1 MPRTI
6 APLALG
12 VSTVSLSLLLY
23 ALSAPL
29 AHAAGGTVCSADILA
44 GTWKMASFAID
55 GKPSS
60 DPELNSSVFAFSSGR
75 LSIETGD
82 GGREEFTVEVDA
94 ASAPCA
100 IRLSATAKKGGGSGW
115 MLFAVEGGTLTLG
128 FHDNLDRRPLNFDSR
143 PKMVVARLARQEPD

>member
-6 APLALG
+6 ARLALG
-12 VSTVSLSLLLY
+12 VSIAILAPLVHE
-23 ALSAPL
+23 LSAPP
-29 AHAAGGTVCSADILA
+29 AHAAGEMACTADALA
-44 GTWKMASFAID
+44 GTWKMASFDID

-75 LSIETGD
+75 LSIEAGD
-82 GGREEFTVEVDA
+82 GGREEFTVEVEA

-100 IRLSATAKKGGGSGW
+100 LRLTATAKKGGGSGW

-128 FHDNLDRRPLNFDSR
+128 FHDNLNRRPLNEGRKEGRKSHT
-143 PKMVVARLARQEPD
+143 VG